1 MRIDAGLALENTDFL
16 SVDGDYRV
24 TSNCYDTVEI
34 KALCMVGR
42 RTGLIAKYISL

>member
-1 MRIDAGLALENTDFL
+1 MRIGAGLALKNADFP

-42 RTGLIAKYISL
+42 RTGLITKYISL